1 MASTTKKYKKRDWL
15 DLIDFKTVVLSRSAF
30 LYRNLANTLFPDRLS
45 SGEIAKV
52 RDRIIEAA
60 CSSRPVLGRK
70 VVVMK
75 ADDSPFAFAVNKM
88 KGNGLLTKS
97 LAEHQAGAALLM
109 GMGPVSVVVNDEDH
123 LTFLTGEDAPFVE
136 QWKRTES
143 LAKTLESSLHFASS
157 PIYGYLSANPDH
169 VGTGLRLSGCF
180 CFFGLYLMK
189 ELEPVLRGIERL
201 GFEVVPMFVLSENEE
216 NPLEA
221 PGCCYRV
228 TSTQTMWRE
237 EEIIER
243 MDRLCAELARQ
254 ERNARIRLIETK
266 PLVLVDFVVRSVAVG
281 SVSLQMPESEGLDI
295 AYTLLFAA
303 DMNVFDAADVDAI
316 DLKVLATEITGA
328 ALCQAGSN
336 GKAGDVDEIRSVRA
350 AMIRTQ
356 ALKLLPLCLKRLG
369 RGFQGKQK
377 RGGIPK
383 NAPRTTQKTRQ

>member
-1 MASTTKKYKKRDWL
+1 MASATKKHKKRDWL

-45 SGEIAKV
+45 GSEIEKV
-52 RDRIIEAA
+52 RDRIIDATRSVNSTLKEAA
-60 CSSRPVLGRK
+60 VIFKDGSPEFDTA
-70 VVVMK
+70 
-75 ADDSPFAFAVNKM
+75 ADKLR
-88 KGNGLLTKS
+88 GYGLLTKS
-97 LAEHQAGAALLM
+97 FSEHRAGAALVTGL
-109 GMGPVSVVVNDEDH
+109 GSVSVLVNDEDH
-123 LTFLTGEDAPFVE
+123 LTFLTNESAPFSE
-136 QWKRTES
+136 LWLQGES
-143 LAKTLESSLHFASS
+143 LAQSLEKSLHFASS
-157 PIYGYLSANPDH
+157 PIYGFLSANPDH
-169 VGTGLRLSGCF
+169 VGTGLRFSCCF

-216 NPLEA
+216 NPLDA

-281 SVSLQMPESEGLDI
+281 SASLQMSESEGLDI

-316 DLKVLATEITGA
+316 DLRVLAAEITGT
-328 ALCQAGSN
+328 ALCQAGSDL
-336 GKAGDVDEIRSVRA
+336 KAGDVDEIRSVRA

-383 NAPRTTQKTRQ
+383 KAPRKTQKTRQ